1 MQNSTQDGLQKQRL
15 LRNILNK
22 HRLTKGWAMLPP
34 EQADAMITAWM
45 EVLDLERI
53 PYTAYEAIYQKTM
66 ATISRTIADG
76 KKVPDFDANLM
87 ASIWKGDRDL
97 RVRFTPQSGYLIG
110 SMAAGCSR
118 CHGTGWEF
126 MKETYPKEVARCRC
140 GKIPGM

>member
-1 MQNSTQDGLQKQRL
+1 MATPEETERMSAAWVE
-15 LRNILNK
+15 IL
-22 HRLTKGWAMLPP
+22 
-34 EQADAMITAWM
+34 DS
-45 EVLDLERI
+45 ERI
-53 PYTAYEAIYQKTM
+53 PETAYEALYNGAM
-66 ATISRTIADG
+66 RRISAIIADG
-76 KKVPDFDANLM
+76 KKAPDFDANLM